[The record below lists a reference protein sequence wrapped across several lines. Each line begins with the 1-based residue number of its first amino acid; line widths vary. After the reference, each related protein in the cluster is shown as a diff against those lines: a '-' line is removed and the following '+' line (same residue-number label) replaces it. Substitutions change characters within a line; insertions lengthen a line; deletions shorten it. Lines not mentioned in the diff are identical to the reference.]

1 MEKKEIVNIPVELID
16 RNVNQPRKNFT
27 EEGIEE
33 LKNSILE
40 HGIIQPV
47 VVSKNSDRY
56 LIIVGERRFRASL
69 RAGLKEIPCIIESF
83 EKVKIQEVALIENIH
98 RRDLNAIEIA
108 ESMKELLEEYNLTQE
123 ELSKKINKSRS
134 YIANT
139 IRLLSLP
146 QEVQQLVIDNKLSA
160 GHVRAL
166 ITIKNKDD
174 LIRLAKKAITKQY
187 SVRDIEN
194 EVKLYEI
201 KNNDRKPRMVKP
213 QQRQTIEMQNFISDL
228 RYVLATSVKI
238 IGNEHKG
245 RIYIDYYSMDDL
257 TRISEL
263 LELYKTKVEHRW
275 YVDNYQKLWIT
286 CG

>member
-47 VVSKNSDRY
+47 VVSKNGDRY

-187 SVRDIEN
+187 NVRDIEN

-213 QQRQTIEMQNFISDL
+213 QQHQTIEMQNFISDL

-263 LELYKTKVEHRW
+263 LKLYKTKVEHRW

>member
-1 MEKKEIVNIPVELID
+1 MEKKEIVNIPVNLID
-16 RNVNQPRKNFT
+16 RNVDQPRKNFT

-40 HGIIQPV
+40 HGLIQPI
-47 VVSKNSDRY
+47 VVSKNGDRY

-108 ESMKELLEEYNLTQE
+108 ESIKELIEEYDLTQE

-139 IRLLSLP
+139 VRLLTLP
-146 QEVQQLVIDNKLSA
+146 KEIQQMVIDNKLSA

-166 ITIKNKDD
+166 ITIKNKED
-174 LIRLAKKAITKQY
+174 LVRLAKKAIAKQY
-187 SVRDIEN
+187 NVRDIEN

-201 KNNDRKPRMVKP
+201 KINNKKPKSQKP
-213 QQRQTIEMQNFISDL
+213 QIPQSIEMKNFISDL

-238 IGNEHKG
+238 IGNENKG

-257 TRISEL
+257 TRIANL
-263 LELYKTKVEHRW
+263 LELYKTKVENR
-275 YVDNYQKLWIT
+275 
-286 CG
+286 

>member
-1 MEKKEIVNIPVELID
+1 MGKKEIVNIPVELID

-47 VVSKNSDRY
+47 VVSKNGDRY

-187 SVRDIEN
+187 NVRDIEN

-213 QQRQTIEMQNFISDL
+213 QQQTIEMQNFISDL

>member
-47 VVSKNSDRY
+47 VVSKNGDRY

-69 RAGLKEIPCIIESF
+69 KAGLKEIPCIVESF

-213 QQRQTIEMQNFISDL
+213 QQHQTIEMQNFISDL

-263 LELYKTKVEHRW
+263 LELYKTKVEHR
-275 YVDNYQKLWIT
+275 
-286 CG
+286 

>member
-1 MEKKEIVNIPVELID
+1 MGKKEIVNIPVELID

-47 VVSKNSDRY
+47 VVSKNGDRY

-187 SVRDIEN
+187 NVRDIEN

-201 KNNDRKPRMVKP
+201 KNNDRKPRMVKS
-213 QQRQTIEMQNFISDL
+213 QQHQTIEMQNFISDL

>member
-1 MEKKEIVNIPVELID
+1 MGKKEIVNIPVELID

-47 VVSKNSDRY
+47 VVSKNGDRY

-187 SVRDIEN
+187 NVRDIEN

>member
-47 VVSKNSDRY
+47 VVSKNGDRY

-187 SVRDIEN
+187 NVRDIEN

-213 QQRQTIEMQNFISDL
+213 QQHQTIEMQNFISDL

-275 YVDNYQKLWIT
+275 YVDNYKKLWIK